1 MKPLWTSKEL
11 INISKGKCSKSFIA
25 TGVSIDTRSLKRG
38 DLFIALKDKRD
49 GHDFV
54 EEAFS
59 KGASAA
65 IISKKVK
72 TKKEMPLLL
81 VKDVN
86 ETFNNLAL
94 AARKRSKAK
103 FIAVTGSAG
112 KTSTKEMLKSVL
124 SKDFSVHATEK
135 NFNNKLGVSLT
146 LSNLHSNVDYAI
158 VEIGMNERGEI
169 SPLSKLVSPH
179 IAIITSI
186 GQSHLEN
193 LKSVENIMLEKLDVC
208 DGLNKKGICFIPGD
222 FKNLNKLLEKVQ
234 KKEINYKLFGI
245 SDKCDYKLFDAKI
258 KFNSTIGIVKKN
270 NFESFFIKI
279 HSLGIHNLINALS
292 VIAVFDFFKLDLTKA
307 ILNISNWTP
316 AVGRGNIKKIY
327 FDDIIQDKFFFII
340 DESYNSN
347 PLSVSAALK
356 TLSSL
361 ENINLNISEKI
372 KIRKIAILGDMLE
385 LGVQKNKIHRD
396 LIHINNLN
404 EIDCFYCVGKLM
416 LNFFKLL
423 PKKKQGKWFSDVNIL
438 NKDILKFI
446 QNGDIIMIKGSNS
459 IGLNKVVDHLL
470 SKNENSFKNYYS
482 EN

>member
-11 INISKGKCSKSFIA
+11 INISKGKCNKSFIA
-25 TGVSIDTRSLKRG
+25 TGVSIDSRTLKRG

-54 EEAFS
+54 EDAFS

-72 TKKEMPLLL
+72 IKKELPFLL

-103 FIAVTGSAG
+103 FVAITGSAG
-112 KTSTKEMLKSVL
+112 KTSTKEMLKSAL
-124 SKDFSVHATEK
+124 SKNFSVHATKK
-135 NFNNKLGVSLT
+135 NFNNKLGVTLT
-146 LSNLHSNVDYAI
+146 LSNLHSNVDYVI
-158 VEIGMNERGEI
+158 VEIGMNDRGEI

-193 LKSVENIMLEKLDVC
+193 LKSVENIMLEKLDIC
-208 DGLNKKGICFIPGD
+208 DGLDKKGICLIPGD
-222 FKNLNKLLEKVQ
+222 FENSNKLLKKIRKKHIDFKV
-234 KKEINYKLFGI
+234 FG
-245 SDKCDYKLFDAKI
+245 SLENCEYRLCNAKI
-258 KFNSTIGIVKKN
+258 RFNSTIGIVKKN
-270 NFESFFIKI
+270 NSESFFIKI
-279 HSLGIHNLINALS
+279 KSLGIHNLINAVS
-292 VIAVFDFFKLDLTKA
+292 VIAVFDFLKLDITKA
-307 ILNISNWTP
+307 ILNLSNWKP
-316 AVGRGNIKKIY
+316 SFGRGNIKKIY
-327 FDDIIQDKFFFII
+327 FDDVIQDKFYFVI

-347 PLSVSAALK
+347 PLSVCASLK
-356 TLSSL
+356 TLSCL

-385 LGVQKNKIHRD
+385 LGDQKNKIHRD
-396 LIHINNLN
+396 LIHISYLN
-404 EIDCFYCVGKLM
+404 EIDCFYCVGQLM
-416 LNFFKLL
+416 SNFFQLL
-423 PKKKQGKWFSDVNIL
+423 PKKKQGKWFSDVNML

-459 IGLNKVVDHLL
+459 IGLNKVVNHLL
-470 SKNENSFKNYYS
+470 SKNQNNS
-482 EN
+482 